1 MLPEGTRLSAVQLT
15 LMRRLTR
22 RTRISFRPIEL
33 RRRRAA
39 AKSYPQPT
47 AIQFWEYSSSVAPDG
62 SPLCLADKLGEAR
75 LTTALDSQRMGARP
89 VIAGANFDG
98 RQPEAVRTAVYRYPV
113 VADVKRGSAGMFAV
127 GLARVSDSVSQ
138 HSVKLALAE
147 FLGLSSNCL
156 PGHLLCLRVGT
167 GGQQRR
173 PSLRDRH
180 YLGFCCWRLV
190 TTLQAQTI

>member
-1 MLPEGTRLSAVQLT
+1 
-15 LMRRLTR
+15 
-22 RTRISFRPIEL
+22 
-33 RRRRAA
+33 
-39 AKSYPQPT
+39 
-47 AIQFWEYSSSVAPDG
+47 
-62 SPLCLADKLGEAR
+62 
-75 LTTALDSQRMGARP
+75 MGARP

-98 RQPEAVRTAVYRYPV
+98 RQPEPFSQLRHEYWRMPFIGYPV
-113 VADVKRGSAGMFAV
+113 AADVKRGSAGMFAV
-127 GLARVSDSVSQ
+127 GLARVSNSVSQ

-190 TTLQAQTI
+190 TTLQAQTSQ